1 MDFSEYFEPV
11 DLSKFKDTESYQATA
26 FGRIIR
32 KYEPGG
38 AFPDLSE
45 VNIAIIGVE
54 EDRRAANNEGCG
66 LAPDYVRQYL
76 YQLFQGNNMAKIA
89 DLGNI
94 RKGHT
99 VEDSY
104 FAVSSVISDLMRNGI
119 VPVIIGGGQDI
130 TYATYRAYEKLEQ
143 TINMVVVDYGFD
155 LGDTDADL
163 DSRSYLSKI
172 ILHQPNYLFNYSNIG
187 YQTYFVEQSAIQLM
201 GKLYFDVYR
210 LGQVR
215 GDIGEVEPI
224 VRNAD
229 MLSFDISAIR
239 NSDAPGTG
247 NASPNGFY
255 GEEACQI
262 VRYAGMS
269 DKLSCIGFYEL
280 NPAFDSNGQ
289 TAHLVA
295 QMIWYF
301 IEGYYSRKSDHPT
314 MESNDYTKYRVSI
327 KDHKHEIVFYKSM
340 KSDRW
345 WMDVPYPPNKK
356 IRYERHHLVPCS
368 YNDYQTACREEMPD
382 RWWQTFQKL
391 S

>member
-1 MDFSEYFEPV
+1 MDFSEYFEPI
-11 DLSKFKDTESYQATA
+11 DLSKFKSAGKYPSAS
-26 FGRIIR
+26 FGAIIR
-32 KYEPGG
+32 RYEAEHG
-38 AFPDLSE
+38 FPDLQD
-45 VNIAIIGVE
+45 VNIAIIGAE
-54 EDRRAANNEGCG
+54 EDRRSINNEGCG

-76 YQLFQGNNMAKIA
+76 YKLYQGNHTVRIA

-94 RKGHT
+94 RKGHS
-99 VEDSY
+99 VDDSY
-104 FAVSSVISDLMRNGI
+104 FVITAVAAELIKNGI
-119 VPVIIGGGQDI
+119 VPVIIGGGHDI
-130 TYATYRAYEKLEQ
+130 TYANYRAYEKLEQ
-143 TINMVVVDYGFD
+143 TINMVVVDHAFD
-155 LGDTDADL
+155 LGDAEADL
-163 DSRSYLSKI
+163 NSRSYLSKI

-187 YQTYFVEQSAIQLM
+187 YQTYFVDQSSIQLM
-201 GKLYFDVYR
+201 SKLYFDVYR

-215 GDIGEVEPI
+215 ADIGEVEPI

-229 MLSFDISAIR
+229 MLSFDMSAIR
-239 NSDAPGTG
+239 SSDAPGTG

-262 VRYAGMS
+262 ARYAGMS
-269 DKLSCIGFYEL
+269 DKLSSIGLYEL
-280 NPAFDSNGQ
+280 NPAFDNNGQ
-289 TAHLVA
+289 TAHLAA

-314 MESNDYTKYRVSI
+314 MESSDYTKYRVSI
-327 KDHKHEIVFYKSM
+327 KDYKHEIVFYKSM

>member
-11 DLSKFKDTESYQATA
+11 YFSKFREAEKYPQSSLGSVITSYKAE
-26 FGRIIR
+26 G
-32 KYEPGG
+32 E
-38 AFPDLSE
+38 FPLLDDI
-45 VNIAIIGVE
+45 NIALIGVQ
-54 EDRRAANNEGCG
+54 EDRRAVNNEGCA
-66 LAPDYVRQYL
+66 LAPDYVREYL
-76 YQLFQGNNMAKIA
+76 YRLFQGSYTARIA

-94 RKGHT
+94 RKGFNIDDT
-99 VEDSY
+99 Y
-104 FAVSSVISDLMRNGI
+104 FAVTAVVSELVRAGI
-119 VPVIIGGGQDI
+119 VPVIIGGGQDM
-130 TYATYRAYEKLEQ
+130 TYAVYRAYEKLGQ
-143 TINMVVVDYGFD
+143 TINMVAVDSAFD
-155 LGDTDADL
+155 LGDADAEL
-163 DSRSYLSKI
+163 SSRSYLSKI
-172 ILHQPNYLFNYSNIG
+172 ILHQPNFLFNYSNIG
-187 YQTYFVEQSAIQLM
+187 YQTYFVEQNAVQLM
-201 GKLYFDVYR
+201 SKLYFDIYR

-215 GDIGEVEPI
+215 ANMEEVEPI

-229 MLSFDISAIR
+229 TLSFDISAIR
-239 NSDAPGTG
+239 HPDAPGNG

-255 GEEACQI
+255 GEEACQV

-269 DKLSCIGFYEL
+269 DKLSSIGFYEF
-280 NPAFDSNGQ
+280 NPAFDNNGQ

-301 IEGYYSRKSDHPT
+301 IEGYYNRKRDYPT
-314 MESNDYTKYRVSI
+314 SENPEYTKYRVSI

-368 YNDYQTACREEMPD
+368 YSDYQTACREEMPD

-391 S
+391 C